1 MPSQLRI
8 PYIPV
13 RYTMVKLLIFFLAHF
28 SFAGVTIGSTFI
40 SAQHACGSYMPS
52 YARRVRE
59 PLIMHATKFSNPKVD
74 SYNLSEASH
83 ACWNEVTCF
92 AHGKRDPRTLQA
104 AMEAPPAH
112 SLRTLRLPLCL
123 VAWGA
128 VACQTIGL
136 RQEITV
142 LLCIHLLRYLR
153 DEVCRYHLHCTAV
166 ILGLLA
172 AASYHLG
179 GHLKLLPMWLQHTAA
194 SCHILWLR
202 RQLQDRFRSELDAAI
217 ASTACKLCKP
227 ACIAWY
233 QPLRLYRTV
242 LQPLAVSPGTIGQ
255 TLDYPFWLGMWV
267 MPLSLTESTHTHIY
281 MMMPSGMI

>member
-1 MPSQLRI
+1 MSSTGSGSLLTHLRSGSI
-8 PYIPV
+8 PEYAQPATHSL
-13 RYTMVKLLIFFLAHF
+13 YTGTVDHGKTSIFFLAHF
-28 SFAGVTIGSTFI
+28 SFVGVTIGSTFI

-104 AMEAPPAH
+104 AIGAPPAH
-112 SLRTLRLPLCL
+112 YLRTLRLPLCL

-153 DEVCRYHLHCTAV
+153 DEVCRYHL
-166 ILGLLA
+166 LGIVQQSFLVC
-172 AASYHLG
+172 S
-179 GHLKLLPMWLQHTAA
+179 LQLHT
-194 SCHILWLR
+194 
-202 RQLQDRFRSELDAAI
+202 
-217 ASTACKLCKP
+217 
-227 ACIAWY
+227 
-233 QPLRLYRTV
+233 
-242 LQPLAVSPGTIGQ
+242 
-255 TLDYPFWLGMWV
+255 TLEA
-267 MPLSLTESTHTHIY
+267 T
-281 MMMPSGMI
+281 